1 MPQET
6 GAFTT
11 AELQVLRENRVIE
24 QTEIVYQ
31 YGDLYVAENVVT
43 LQRRQLSPTS
53 VRSVINEGRRVLHG

>member
-1 MPQET
+1 LPQET